1 MRNRLFILFFC
12 LTAIGNTIPFTAIAS
27 SDPIV
32 DSLSIALISQS
43 GTEQLKTYIA
53 LIASLRN
60 TDPARGI
67 DLAREG
73 IAKADQQE
81 EELLKAKIL
90 NEEGVCYRKLRLY
103 DKALSIHF
111 EVLSVF
117 ERFKDSMGIAFTYAN
132 IGNVYNLTS
141 ELDDALDYHKRALS
155 IKEYLHNNT
164 QIAYSH
170 NAIGMVLI
178 QQNKPEQALKYFES
192 AVQLH
197 IQNNDQI
204 EEANI
209 YGNLGN
215 AMTSLGR
222 YDEAIKYLTK
232 AEYLYKKITPSVFGL
247 ATTYNRLADVYYRKG
262 DLKNA
267 INFLK
272 LSENLSVTYNNPNLL
287 FANYAL
293 QSKVLEAGKQ
303 FAEALIYHQKA
314 FNEKDSI
321 TNLQRFYEL
330 QEIKVRYET
339 SKIDTDNVILRLKIK
354 EQDLRIRSYIILL
367 IGITFVL
374 FSFFAI
380 WRYAKNKKMSKHL
393 GEVNQSLEK
402 RVEERTRELKNQIHA
417 REEAINSL
425 RKSEEKFKTIAE
437 TSPLGIT
444 VSNASGQIIFANIRL
459 SELTGLTKQQ
469 FLEDTWI
476 SQVMVEDREQVIE
489 KWKSGHNELHQIS
502 DFIFRMVWLGK
513 INWFHLK
520 AAPIVNDQEFL
531 GMVALIENITAQ
543 KEFEQQLIRSK
554 NKAEESDRLKSAF
567 LANMSHEIRTPMNA
581 ILGFSDLLSSNE
593 YDESEKI
600 EFINMIKSSGKLL
613 LNLINDIIDISK
625 IEAGELKIQKSLFQ
639 LDTILD
645 DTYNTFKQQ
654 LEQSGKK
661 NVQLIL
667 NHREELNQVKIT
679 TDKLRLQQILTNLL
693 SNALK
698 FTNAGEVEFGALL
711 IDDQFEFYVR
721 DSGIG
726 IPESKLE
733 VIFERFR
740 QADDSHTRLYGGT
753 GLGLAITRNLTE
765 LLGGHIWA
773 ESVQNRGTV
782 FYFTLP
788 ANDIVK
794 NIDNKFAGLH
804 NSIDFS
810 GKTVLVAEDVDTNMR
825 LIVSMLKK
833 LNVKILQAQNGLIAV
848 DMAVKNQI
856 DFILLD
862 IQMPELDGIETMR
875 KLRSMGLK
883 TPIIA
888 ITGFSLSEQEHEFIE
903 MGFDA
908 MISKPFSIEKLVLKF
923 RKLLKN

>member
-1 MRNRLFILFFC
+1 MRSRLFILFIC
-12 LTAIGNTIPFTAIAS
+12 LTTFGNTIPFKVIAS
-27 SDPIV
+27 SDPVV
-32 DSLSIALISQS
+32 DSLSILINTQT
-43 GTEQLKTYIA
+43 GTEQLKSYVA

-67 DLAREG
+67 DMARDG
-73 IAKADQQE
+73 IAKADQLD
-81 EELLKAKIL
+81 EELLKAKIM

-103 DKALSIHF
+103 DKAISIHF
-111 EVLSVF
+111 EVLSIF
-117 ERFKDSMGIAFTYAN
+117 EKYHDSMGIAFSYAN
-132 IGNVYNLTS
+132 IGNVYNLTG
-141 ELDDALDYHKRALS
+141 ELDDALEYQMKALS
-155 IKEYLHNNT
+155 IKEFLHNST

-178 QQNKPEQALKYFES
+178 QQNKADQALKYFES
-192 AVQLH
+192 AIQLH
-197 IQNNDQI
+197 TQNNDLI
-204 EEANI
+204 ETANI

-215 AMTSLGR
+215 AMISLDR
-222 YDEAIKYLTK
+222 FDEAIQNLTK
-232 AEYLYKKITPSVFGL
+232 AEEIYKTTSNVFGL

-262 DLKNA
+262 DLKTA

-272 LSENLSVTYNNPNLL
+272 LSESISNTSNNPNLL
-287 FANYAL
+287 FTNYVL
-293 QSKVLEAGKQ
+293 QSKVLESGKQ
-303 FAEALIYHQKA
+303 YADALVYHKKA

-321 TNLQRFYEL
+321 TSLQRFYEL

-367 IGITFVL
+367 VGITFVL

-402 RVEERTRELKNQIHA
+402 RVEDRTRELKNQIQA

-444 VSNASGQIIFANIRL
+444 VSNATGQIIFANNRL
-459 SELTGLTKQQ
+459 SELTGLSKQQ
-469 FLEDTWI
+469 FLDDNWI

-531 GMVALIENITAQ
+531 GMVALIENITSQ

-639 LDTILD
+639 
-645 DTYNTFKQQ
+645 
-654 LEQSGKK
+654 
-661 NVQLIL
+661 
-667 NHREELNQVKIT
+667 
-679 TDKLRLQQILTNLL
+679 
-693 SNALK
+693 
-698 FTNAGEVEFGALL
+698 
-711 IDDQFEFYVR
+711 
-721 DSGIG
+721 
-726 IPESKLE
+726 
-733 VIFERFR
+733 
-740 QADDSHTRLYGGT
+740 
-753 GLGLAITRNLTE
+753 
-765 LLGGHIWA
+765 
-773 ESVQNRGTV
+773 
-782 FYFTLP
+782 
-788 ANDIVK
+788 
-794 NIDNKFAGLH
+794 
-804 NSIDFS
+804 
-810 GKTVLVAEDVDTNMR
+810 
-825 LIVSMLKK
+825 
-833 LNVKILQAQNGLIAV
+833 
-848 DMAVKNQI
+848 
-856 DFILLD
+856 
-862 IQMPELDGIETMR
+862 
-875 KLRSMGLK
+875 
-883 TPIIA
+883 
-888 ITGFSLSEQEHEFIE
+888 
-903 MGFDA
+903 
-908 MISKPFSIEKLVLKF
+908 
-923 RKLLKN
+923 